1 MHIVSKRPWYNIR
14 WQIWVLSVVAILVI
28 SVMRYQLTRP
38 IEVQVTSAPTGQ
50 DKTLKNRMI
59 FLVSLEKSFHKKGW
73 LASLDLE
80 GENGNVLKIYWESIN
95 RPFVKQMVETTD
107 LIQDIREMGFKRLVL
122 NNGKQEWNLDLKN

>member
-1 MHIVSKRPWYNIR
+1 
-14 WQIWVLSVVAILVI
+14 
-28 SVMRYQLTRP
+28 MRYQSTRP

-59 FLVSLEKSFHKKGW
+59 FLFTLERSFHKKGW

-95 RPFVKQMVETTD
+95 LPFVKQMLKTTD
-107 LIQDIREMGFKRLVL
+107 LIQDIREMGFKRLVM
-122 NNGKQEWNLDLKN
+122 NNGKQEWDLDLKN